1 MNAYTA
7 HYKEGRHP
15 VLVKEGWSWGAFLF
29 GPLWLLYKRA
39 WIPALLEAA
48 LLIGVNLFIRP
59 PAQQVIGFAVAVLAG
74 LLGRDLLRWSL
85 QLRGYA
91 LAQVV
96 AARDEESAFVRLLT
110 HRQDIAASTAG
121 LLR

>member
-29 GPLWLLYKRA
+29 GPLWLLYKGA

-59 PAQQVIGFAVAVLAG
+59 PAQQIIGFAVAVLAG